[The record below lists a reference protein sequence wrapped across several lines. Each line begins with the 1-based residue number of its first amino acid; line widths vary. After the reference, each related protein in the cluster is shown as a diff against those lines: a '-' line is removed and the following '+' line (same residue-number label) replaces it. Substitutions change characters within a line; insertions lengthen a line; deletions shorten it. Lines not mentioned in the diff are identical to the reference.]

1 MNMEISENVT
11 LNQLSVR
18 GFYTQIKV
26 SKNKEVSRKTSFFC
40 DRPILCS
47 PFYFA

>member
-18 GFYTQIKV
+18 GFYIQIKV